1 MKQSRLE
8 WKVGGFVSIS
18 LILMAALVIKFSRG
32 SSLFASTYEIRMRT
46 KNVGG
51 IIPGAVVFMAGVSVG
66 HVIAAEL
73 NPGGTNVT
81 IRLKIE
87 KRYRIHRDAD
97 FSIKQAGF
105 LGDRFVA
112 IIPTANA
119 KPVLEDGEE
128 VESEE
133 PFDLQEM
140 ARSAVG
146 LLQRVDDTAKRL
158 NNAVKRI
165 DQTLF
170 AENTLANL
178 TSTVGNFRRI
188 SEQALSTL
196 ESVNQFVRTNG
207 HPLCASVSNLVV
219 FSDLLN
225 QTARELHLTVSTN
238 RGDLNAIIKN
248 VESTSTAVDR
258 LVSDLQAGK
267 GLAGH
272 LLKDDRIEQE
282 FSETVSNLS
291 LLSSNLN
298 RFGLLWKPKA
308 KKPDA
313 AASALSRG
321 RKGF

>member
-1 MKQSRLE
+1 MQQSRLE
-8 WKVGGFVSIS
+8 WKVGGFVFIS
-18 LILMAALVIKFSRG
+18 LIVMAALVIKFSKG
-32 SSLFASTYEIRMRT
+32 SSVFASTYEIRMKT

-66 HVIAAEL
+66 HVMAAEL

-81 IRLKIE
+81 IRLRIE

-119 KPVLEDGEE
+119 KPVLVDGEE

-158 NNAVKRI
+158 NDAVKRI
-165 DQTLF
+165 DKTLF

-188 SEQALSTL
+188 SEQALATL
-196 ESVNQFVRTNG
+196 DGVDRFVRTNS
-207 HPLCASVSNLVV
+207 HPLSASVSNLVV

-225 QTARELHLTVSTN
+225 QTAKELHLTVSTN
-238 RGDLNAIIKN
+238 RADLNTIIRN
-248 VESTSTAVDR
+248 VESASTAVDR
-258 LVSDLQAGK
+258 LVNDLQAGQ

-272 LLKDDRIEQE
+272 LLKDDRLEQE
-282 FSETVSNLS
+282 FSETMSNLS

-308 KKPDA
+308 KKPASA
-313 AASALSRG
+313 AATPALG
-321 RKGF
+321 RKAF